1 MIQEASGKSPTI
13 ISYDNYNLFKDE
25 NKINFKNIE
34 KLKFQFYNLSKN
46 ENFLVL
52 TDNAIK
58 KSYFLDKNL
67 NYYINP
73 ISNQNEVSILDYG
86 NSIILYK
93 MRSCFFI
100 RAFSFIL
107 E

>member
-1 MIQEASGKSPTI
+1 MVF
-13 ISYDNYNLFKDE
+13 N
-25 NKINFKNIE
+25 INFKNIE

-52 TDNAIK
+52 TDTTIK

-67 NYYINP
+67 NYYVNP

-86 NSIILYK
+86 NSIIIYK
-93 MRSCFFI
+93 TLNNRNNNFNI
-100 RAFSFIL
+100 NLKI
-107 E
+107 

>member
-1 MIQEASGKSPTI
+1 MIQEASGKSPAI

-25 NKINFKNIE
+25 KNINFKNIE

-52 TDNAIK
+52 ADTTIK

-67 NYYINP
+67 NYYVNP

-86 NSIILYK
+86 NSIIIYK
-93 MRSCFFI
+93 TLNNSLSMI
-100 RAFSFIL
+100 EL
-107 E
+107 KK